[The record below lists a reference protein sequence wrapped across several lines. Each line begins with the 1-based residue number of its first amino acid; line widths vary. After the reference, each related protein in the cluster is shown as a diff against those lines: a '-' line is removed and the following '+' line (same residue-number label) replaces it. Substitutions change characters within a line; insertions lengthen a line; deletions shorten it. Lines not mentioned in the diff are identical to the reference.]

1 MRQLTAVVCGIA
13 VMVIAFKQPWLISN
27 GLAGYAKMA
36 GDGTWTSAGQP
47 IRVPDGIPL
56 QWVVII
62 GGAFM
67 LLGVLTARPG
77 RTLFGAVVAG
87 GAAAVAMWATDTV
100 SGIPK
105 EDLYLAALQLGTAPK
120 AILAAAVIAGI
131 AALMAPVP
139 TNQAP
144 TPVPAHS
151 A

>member
-1 MRQLTAVVCGIA
+1 MRQLTAIACGVA
-13 VMVIAFKQPWLISN
+13 VMIIAFKQPWLISD
-27 GLAGYAKMA
+27 GVAGYAKMA

-47 IRVPDGIPL
+47 VRVPDGLPL
-56 QWVVII
+56 QWAVVI

-67 LLGVLTARPG
+67 LLGVLSDRPG
-77 RTLFGAVVAG
+77 RTLFGATVAG
-87 GAAAVAMWATDTV
+87 GAAAAAMWATDTV

-144 TPVPAHS
+144 TPVTAHG